1 MTTANVV
8 FSGPADV
15 VKPTVREFIVAAGE
29 TILPGML
36 CEVNSSGAAITHN
49 VSGQGGYYFVADV
62 NFIEQKGVADALTIG
77 GTGQFFYP
85 RPGETYNLVLA
96 DSETIT
102 VGEALTSD
110 AAGAVRSALLTGAEE
125 ILFYAEEAITTDG
138 ATARI
143 RARVATAG
151 RNADTTS

>member
-36 CEVNSSGAAITHN
+36 CEVNSAGAAITHN
-49 VSGQGGYYFVADV
+49 TDGQGGYYFVADM
-62 NFIEQKGVADALTIG
+62 NFIEQKSATDALTIG

-125 ILFYAEEAITTDG
+125 ILFYAEEAITTSG
-138 ATARI
+138 STARI

-151 RNADTTS
+151 RSALE

>member
-8 FSGPADV
+8 FSGPSDV
-15 VKPTVREFIVAAGE
+15 VKPTVKEFIVASGE

-36 CEVNSSGAAITHN
+36 CEVDSSGNAITHN
-49 VSGQGGYYFVADV
+49 VSGQGGYYFIADV
-62 NFIEQKGVADALTIG
+62 NFIEQKGTADALTIG

-96 DSETIT
+96 DSQTIT

-110 AAGAVRSALLTGAEE
+110 AAGAVRSALTDGKEE
-125 ILFYAEEAITTDG
+125 ILFYAEEAITTSG

-143 RARVATAG
+143 NARVATAG
-151 RNADTTS
+151 RNADTTA

>member
-15 VKPTVREFIVAAGE
+15 VKPTVKEFVVASGE

-36 CEVNSSGAAITHN
+36 CEVDGSGNAITHN

-62 NFIEQKGVADALTIG
+62 NFIEQKDVTDALTIG

-96 DSETIT
+96 ASETIT
-102 VGEALTSD
+102 VGEALTSN
-110 AAGAVRSALLTGAEE
+110 AAGAVRSSLLTGAEE
-125 ILFYAEEAITTDG
+125 ILFYAEEAITTTG
-138 ATARI
+138 STGRV

-151 RNADTTS
+151 RNALV